1 MRCWSCVLHV
11 SQLAISNDVVQNLD
25 DVARNLD
32 DVVRN
37 LGDVVRNLDDVVRNL
52 DDAVRLYCTNTVRL
66 QLEMR
71 CILPI
76 YCIFHI
82 KTARFKAPEGSCTEL
97 DNHACAGGAP
107 PRWRWGS
114 HTHAQRQ
121 GRNIGPR
128 RPRGDRGRSTP
139 ENFGP

>member
-1 MRCWSCVLHV
+1 MLHV
-11 SQLAISNDVVQNLD
+11 SELAISNDVVRNLD

-71 CILPI
+71 RILQI

-82 KTARFKAPEGSCTEL
+82 KTARITPG
-97 DNHACAGGAP
+97 DN
-107 PRWRWGS
+107 
-114 HTHAQRQ
+114 
-121 GRNIGPR
+121 
-128 RPRGDRGRSTP
+128 
-139 ENFGP
+139 